1 MDNQENITILRRL
14 ADGIDPYTGE
24 KLLDQSPFQYPQTIR
39 ALFHAIKALETM
51 KVSAPTVNPQLI
63 NAGKHWEKVEDEQL
77 KDEFDSS
84 ISIKELARRHQL
96 TAGSIESRLIRLG
109 KLTTSN

>member
-39 ALFHAIKALETM
+39 ALFHAIKALEAM
-51 KVSAPTVNPQLI
+51 KVSAPTVNPQLL
-63 NAGKHWEKVEDEQL
+63 NAGKHWEKAEDEEL
-77 KDEFDSS
+77 KDEFDGS
-84 ISIKELARRHQL
+84 ISIKELARRHQR
-96 TAGSIESRLIRLG
+96 TAGAIESRLIRLG
-109 KLTTSN
+109 KLTKTN

>member
-51 KVSAPTVNPQLI
+51 KDSAPTVNPQLE
-63 NAGKHWEKVEDEQL
+63 NAGTHWEKAEVEQL
-77 KDEFDSS
+77 NDEFDSG
-84 ISIKELARRHQL
+84 ISIKELARRHQR
-96 TAGSIESRLIRLG
+96 TTGAIESRLIRLG
-109 KLTTSN
+109 KLTKTN